1 MANLEDARRRS
12 TKRASTPA
20 MSLRLNRFQIW
31 LEPKLPGL
39 IAIILLFL
47 WEILARAGV
56 ISQLFFP
63 PPSRIVRTLYDL
75 LISGK
80 LMLHL
85 VATLE
90 RLGPGV
96 LVGGVAG
103 LILGLIMGW
112 SSRIRTVLDPIIA
125 AIHPIPKLAIFPLIM
140 IIFGIGEISKV
151 IAIAIAC
158 FFPMLINSMAG
169 VRQLSP
175 VFFEVSRNYGASP
188 WKTFTRIII
197 PGSLPMVLTGARLA
211 INMAMVISI
220 SVELLAAKEGLG
232 VIIWF
237 SWQTM
242 RIEDLYASLIVIAAL
257 GISLNLLLQHLSH
270 RLVPWYSDQSSKSA

>member
-1 MANLEDARRRS
+1 
-12 TKRASTPA
+12 
-20 MSLRLNRFQIW
+20 MSLRLDRFRLW
-31 LEPKLPGL
+31 LEPKLPAL
-39 IAIILLFL
+39 MVVIWLLL

-63 PPSRIVRTLYDL
+63 PPSYIVRTLYDL

-80 LMLHL
+80 LLLHL
-85 VATLE
+85 VATLK
-90 RLGPGV
+90 RLGLGV
-96 LVGGVAG
+96 LVGGVMG
-103 LILGLIMGW
+103 LILGLVMGW

-175 VFFEVSRNYGASP
+175 VFFEVSRNYGASR
-188 WKTFTRIII
+188 WKTFTRIVM

-257 GISLNLLLQHLSH
+257 GIGLNLLLQHLT
-270 RLVPWYSDQSSKSA
+270 RIMVPWYSDQSSKST